1 METEAEA
8 ASFKKLEV
16 EAEALH
22 AEVEA
27 EAIKTH
33 RFHIT
38 ALDPAGRAGDPAGR
52 VWEPSGRASKTGGR
66 PGGAKANYNG
76 AILEGDN
83 TLSFSL
89 R

>member
-1 METEAEA
+1 MEA
-8 ASFKKLEV
+8 ASFEKLEAEV

-38 ALDPAGRAGDPAGR
+38 ALDPAGRAGEPAGR

-66 PGGAKANYNG
+66 PGGAKENYNG